1 MVTKRH
7 YELTRGCVLDSIAAA
22 GLTLVKSCVIVEI
35 TLANKIFQRLNH
47 ESRCEAATYD
57 HSSQKEKAFEHWR
70 RPVAIQRNI

>member
-35 TLANKIFQRLNH
+35 TLATKIIQRLYH
-47 ESRCEAATYD
+47 ESRCEATTYD
-57 HSSQKEKAFEHWR
+57 HSSQKEKALAHF
-70 RPVAIQRNI
+70 N